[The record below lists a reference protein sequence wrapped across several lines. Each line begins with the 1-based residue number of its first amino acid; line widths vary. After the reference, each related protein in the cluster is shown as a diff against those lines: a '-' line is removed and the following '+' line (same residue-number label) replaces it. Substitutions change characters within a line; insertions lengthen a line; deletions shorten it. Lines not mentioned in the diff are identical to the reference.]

1 MEFYSFDEGY
11 LQRLRERDFQTEQHF
26 VAYFSQ
32 FLQLKLRSR
41 LRSAQTVEDIRQE
54 TFVRV
59 LKLLGT
65 EGGIRQPER
74 LGAFVNSICNNVLQ
88 EYYRSTA
95 RLTPADENSKE
106 PPSLAI
112 DIEGLL
118 VIRQTRQQVLRVL
131 GQLSEKDRQLLRAIF
146 WEERDKDEVCRE
158 FGVDRDY
165 LRVLLHRAKQNFR
178 VFYQKQEGAGETAP
192 GP

>member
-1 MEFYSFDEGY
+1 MEFFSFDEGY
-11 LQRLRERDFQTEQHF
+11 LQRLREGDFQTEQHF

-41 LRSAQTVEDIRQE
+41 LRSAQAIEDIRQE

-74 LGAFVNSICNNVLQ
+74 LGAFVNSICNHVLQ

-95 RLTPADENSKE
+95 RLTPADENAKE
-106 PPSLAI
+106 PASLAI
-112 DIEGLL
+112 DLEAML
-118 VIRQTRQQVLRVL
+118 VTRQTRQQVLRAL
-131 GQLSEKDRQLLRAIF
+131 GQLS
-146 WEERDKDEVCRE
+146 
-158 FGVDRDY
+158 
-165 LRVLLHRAKQNFR
+165 
-178 VFYQKQEGAGETAP
+178 
-192 GP
+192 